1 MGLRSKAGVVTLVG
15 LATANCV
22 VLVSGG
28 VAVANSSAASSKV
41 VRACVKKSGGA
52 TRIVG
57 AKTKCRKN
65 ERLVTWNKT
74 GPKGARGPAGPKGA
88 RGPAGP
94 KGATGPAGPRGATG
108 PQGPKGDRGPQGPK
122 GDPGPQGPPGPL
134 PAAFRKHQPFTLP
147 VGEDFT
153 KVAWIDLPAGTYVIQ
168 AGALIVGGDARCG
181 ISANGAAPAY
191 NQIVSSGGL
200 AEGMWRP
207 LTEII
212 RVPGTGQA
220 TLMCARIPQRGQP
233 SVGADLTAIKVND
246 SSIEN

>member
-88 RGPAGP
+88 
-94 KGATGPAGPRGATG
+94 TGPAGPRGATG

-134 PAAFRKHQPFTLP
+134 PDAFRKPMETVIA
-147 VGEDFT
+147 VGANYT
-153 KVAWIDLPAGTYVIQ
+153 KVAWIDLDPGTYLVQ
-168 AGALIVGGDARCG
+168 VGALISGGTARCG
-181 ISANGAAPAY
+181 ISVNGGGPAISRLLSS
-191 NQIVSSGGL
+191 NGVSGGL
-200 AEGMWRP
+200 WHP
-207 LTEII
+207 LSEII
-212 RVPGTGQA
+212 TLPSTGQA
-220 TLMCARIPQRGQP
+220 TLMCAQVPQGGSP
-233 SVGADLTAIKVND
+233 SVGADFATIKV
-246 SSIEN
+246 SSRSAEK